1 MAGALVDLLNP
12 FRQLDILGESVRHV
26 LLLPLVVAFIS
37 NVWKLNL
44 QFRPRR
50 SALWDVFAH

>member
-1 MAGALVDLLNP
+1 MAGAFVDLLNP

-26 LLLPLVVAFIS
+26 LLLPLLVALIS

-44 QFRPRR
+44 QFSPRK
-50 SALWDVFAH
+50 S